1 MRNRSGVTTEKENN
15 FINGGTATLST
26 AVPSETKTTGAEP
39 VKKAKAKP
47 VSISFT
53 DENLSEIDSRIRNE
67 ILAGGTRVNRS
78 DIVRAAILGLERFSD
93 EEISLLISKAKL
105 Q

>member
-1 MRNRSGVTTEKENN
+1 MRNRSGVTKEREND
-15 FINGGTATLST
+15 FINGGTAALSPNVAPEVK
-26 AVPSETKTTGAEP
+26 AVEEP
-39 VKKAKAKP
+39 VKKDKAKP

-53 DENLSEIDSRIRNE
+53 NENLSEIDNRIRNE

-93 EEISLLISKAKL
+93 EEISQLISKAKL

>member
-1 MRNRSGVTTEKENN
+1 MRNRAGVSKEREND
-15 FINGGTATLST
+15 FINGGTAALT
-26 AVPSETKTTGAEP
+26 TTGAPQPKAPDPEP

-53 DENLSEIDSRIRNE
+53 DENLKDIDNRIRNE
-67 ILAGGTRVNRS
+67 ILAGGSRVNRS
-78 DIVRAAILGLERFSD
+78 DIVRAAILGLEHLSD
-93 EEISLLISKAKL
+93 EEISVLISKAKL

>member
-1 MRNRSGVTTEKENN
+1 MRNRSGVTKDREND
-15 FINGGTATLST
+15 FINGGTAALS
-26 AVPSETKTTGAEP
+26 PSVIEDTPAAEAEP

-53 DENLSEIDSRIRNE
+53 DDNLREIDNRIRNE

-78 DIVRAAILGLERFSD
+78 DIVRAAIIGLERFSD
-93 EEISLLISKAKL
+93 EEISQLIRKAKL

>member
-1 MRNRSGVTTEKENN
+1 MKDREND
-15 FINGGTATLST
+15 FINGGTAALSPNT
-26 AVPSETKTTGAEP
+26 APDVNAVEAEP

-53 DENLSEIDSRIRNE
+53 DENLSEIDNRIRNE

-93 EEISLLISKAKL
+93 EEISVLISRAKL